1 MVGMNE
7 PCISSE
13 PYLNKKFSEF
23 ICEGKV
29 KIHKMN
35 DDVFYNPAQVFNR
48 DLSLIA
54 IKSFLALRRKN
65 LNEKYFKRL
74 KFAIKNDG
82 DKSNEQNNNTC
93 SSNIN
98 GNADLISGKNGSS
111 RFPITVLEPLGA
123 SGLRSIRYI
132 KELATEIDH
141 VVCGDIDP
149 VAVERM
155 QQNFELNSIPPEK
168 YSCICADARKLLS
181 LSTPS
186 LIRQIKSPNQL
197 SVENIINSLLGGG
210 KKISSSSD
218 PVNSGFTIVDI
229 DPYGTCAPFIDGTV
243 HACEEEGLACF
254 TATDMPVLCGNVPEV
269 TFYKYGGN
277 ALKKSYGHEM
287 SLRLLLNTI
296 ITTAAKYQ
304 KSIIPLLSVSVDF
317 YVRVF
322 VKVKTSAI
330 RCKDISST
338 TGFVLQCTNC
348 PSFHVINF
356 GDKVTSNKKRLRETK
371 KSQKRNRSEQ
381 LTGDFGHEDEKPH
394 LNTSENEESREN
406 NFQDKKA
413 QNYNKFKYKAGQL
426 NINLYKDSL
435 EDLKCKECSSGK
447 YCIGGPIYTGNLCD
461 DDFLVE
467 MLNECKKIEEFSIN
481 NCNHSDNNTED
492 ISADHDILDGVTMN
506 KKIKGLLTA
515 IRDELKDCVL
525 HYHIPSLCNFLGI
538 EMIRPLLFHSAL
550 RHLGYKSSHFH
561 RDPLSLK
568 TNAPNKVVMDILRSW
583 ALLNPS
589 KNKKNNSFL
598 DVQVT
603 TEGIKFDIHP
613 DVLLE
618 SKASYGPRW
627 LPNPEANWGPISRPK
642 NAGQN

>member
-1 MVGMNE
+1 MTE
-7 PCISSE
+7 LCIHSDLYLKNASSE
-13 PYLNKKFSEF
+13 Y
-23 ICEGKV
+23 IHEGKA
-29 KIHKMN
+29 KIHKTN
-35 DDVFYNPAQVFNR
+35 DDIFYNPAQVFNR
-48 DLSLIA
+48 DISLIA

-65 LNEKYFKRL
+65 LSEKYFKRL
-74 KFAIKNDG
+74 SFAIKG
-82 DKSNEQNNNTC
+82 EGGNNNEHNYTC
-93 SSNIN
+93 NDLN
-98 GNADLISGKNGSS
+98 GGTGLISKKDGSS

-132 KELATEIDH
+132 KELPHEIDH

-149 VAVERM
+149 IAVERM
-155 QQNFELNSIPPEK
+155 QQNFELNSIPPEN

-186 LIRQIKSPNQL
+186 LIKQITSPSQL
-197 SVENIINSLLGGG
+197 SVESIISSILGGG
-210 KKISSSSD
+210 KKVSNSLNLAS
-218 PVNSGFTIVDI
+218 SGFTIVDI
-229 DPYGTCAPFIDGTV
+229 DPYGTCVPFIDGTV
-243 HACEEEGLACF
+243 HACEEDGLACF

-304 KSIIPLLSVSVDF
+304 KSIIPLLSISVDF

-330 RCKDISST
+330 HCKNIST
-338 TGFVLQCTNC
+338 KTGFVLQCTNC
-348 PSFHVINF
+348 PSFYVVNF
-356 GDKVTSNKKRLRETK
+356 GDKISGNKKRLRETK
-371 KSQKRNRSEQ
+371 KNQKRKRSEEVMDNS
-381 LTGDFGHEDEKPH
+381 GREEEKSH
-394 LNTSENEESREN
+394 DTKSENKYSREN
-406 NFQDKKA
+406 NFQDGKS
-413 QNYNKFKYKAGQL
+413 QDYNKLKYKAGQL
-426 NINLYKDSL
+426 NLNLYEGNL
-435 EDLKCKECSSGK
+435 VDLKCKECLSGK
-447 YCIGGPIYTGNLCD
+447 YCIGGPIYTGKLYD
-461 DDFLVE
+461 DDFIEE
-467 MLNECKKIEEFSIN
+467 MLSECKKIEEFSIN
-481 NCNHSDNNTED
+481 NCSQSDRNIGDVNV
-492 ISADHDILDGVTMN
+492 DHCILDAVTMN

-550 RHLGYKSSHFH
+550 RYLGYKSSHFH
-561 RDPLSLK
+561 RDPLFLK

-598 DVQVT
+598 DIKVT

-618 SKASYGPRW
+618 SKTNYGPRW

-642 NAGQN
+642 NVGQH

>member
-1 MVGMNE
+1 MSE
-7 PCISSE
+7 PCINPNSYLNGSSSE
-13 PYLNKKFSEF
+13 Y
-23 ICEGKV
+23 IHEGKV
-29 KIHKMN
+29 KIHKTN
-35 DDVFYNPAQVFNR
+35 DDIFYNPAQVFNR
-48 DLSLIA
+48 DISLIV

-65 LNEKYFKRL
+65 LSEKYFKRL
-74 KFAIKNDG
+74 NFAIKGEG
-82 DKSNEQNNNTC
+82 DKNNEQNNFT
-93 SSNIN
+93 SNDLN
-98 GNADLISGKNGSS
+98 GNTSIVSKEDGSS
-111 RFPITVLEPLGA
+111 RFSVTVLEPLGA

-132 KELATEIDH
+132 KELPHEIDH

-155 QQNFELNSIPPEK
+155 QQNFELNSIPPEN
-168 YSCICADARKLLS
+168 YTCICADARKLLS

-186 LIRQIKSPNQL
+186 LIKQVKSPIQF
-197 SVENIINSLLGGG
+197 SIESIISSLLGGG
-210 KKISSSSD
+210 KKVSNSSNSS
-218 PVNSGFTIVDI
+218 NSGFTIVDI

-243 HACEEEGLACF
+243 HACEEDGLACF

-304 KSIIPLLSVSVDF
+304 KSIIPLLSISVDF

-330 RCKDISST
+330 RCKDTST
-338 TGFVLQCTNC
+338 TTGLLLQCTNC
-348 PSFHVINF
+348 PSFHIVNF
-356 GDKVTSNKKRLRETK
+356 GEKVYNCKKRLRETK
-371 KSQKRNRSEQ
+371 KNLEGNKSENCVDN
-381 LTGDFGHEDEKPH
+381 LDYEEKKLH
-394 LNTSENEESREN
+394 SNTSANKDSGVN
-406 NFQDKKA
+406 SLKD
-413 QNYNKFKYKAGQL
+413 YNKLKYKAGQL
-426 NINLYKDSL
+426 NLNLYEGSPG
-435 EDLKCKECSSGK
+435 DLKCKECFSGK
-447 YCIGGPIYTGNLCD
+447 YCIGGPIYTGKLYD
-461 DDFLVE
+461 DDFVEE
-467 MLNECKKIEEFSIN
+467 MLSECKRIEEFSIS
-481 NCNHSDNNTED
+481 NCNQLDSNTENVNID
-492 ISADHDILDGVTMN
+492 YCTLDGITMN

-515 IRDELKDCVL
+515 IKDELKDCVL

-583 ALLNPS
+583 AILNPS
-589 KNKKNNSFL
+589 KNKKNNNFL

-603 TEGIKFDIHP
+603 TENIKFDIHP

-618 SKASYGPRW
+618 SKANYGPRW

-642 NAGQN
+642 NSGQH